1 MVAAGALDALKI
13 DTCLLE
19 RFVRH
24 VDAQH
29 DDRVPYHNMCHVYNV
44 VQMLCVFLGWPEVRA
59 KLEPLEVAA
68 VLIAGKRTSRC
79 KRPGLTDT
87 FRYSVEN

>member
-13 DTCLLE
+13 DACLLK
-19 RFVRH
+19 RFVHH
-24 VDAQH
+24 VEAQH

-68 VLIAGKRTSRC
+68 VLIAGERDLGFWESQAV
-79 KRPGLTDT
+79 L
-87 FRYSVEN
+87 FWI